1 MDMIF
6 RQARHMSTAQG
17 NRPATRSLQQL
28 PAEERA
34 ARDPAATPP
43 FSAAD
48 ENELYQEYVSPP
60 ANSQV
65 MRDLLK
71 ESIGY
76 YVITQHLV
84 GTSELVVKQGLLIRV
99 ELNAFVLQDG
109 YESFVVCDYYSLKFF
124 RRMPVTQMPHNSEWS
139 PTASSAA
146 IMKNGEVWHSAE

>member
-48 ENELYQEYVSPP
+48 ENCLLYTSPSP
-60 ANSQV
+60 
-65 MRDLLK
+65 RDC
-71 ESIGY
+71 S
-76 YVITQHLV
+76 
-84 GTSELVVKQGLLIRV
+84 
-99 ELNAFVLQDG
+99 
-109 YESFVVCDYYSLKFF
+109 
-124 RRMPVTQMPHNSEWS
+124 
-139 PTASSAA
+139 
-146 IMKNGEVWHSAE
+146 